1 MASIR
6 CLMLDLKSY
15 YPSPAYQL
23 GLLACYACTEPEV
36 KKAMEFSFL
45 EFPRQRPAQ
54 DIAKAVLESGA
65 DLVCASNY
73 AWNYK
78 KICEVLDLLAASGQ
92 PVPRILL
99 GGPNSP
105 GTFGENMMRKYPQ
118 LSALVEGEGEPAFK
132 DICCTLVDSPE
143 KNPFAGARNCVYRDD
158 SGAIVRPTNLHR
170 IQFLDEVPSPYL
182 TGLLPAAPSPV
193 FYETNRGCPYRCAFC
208 YWGNGNPKVYRMSH
222 ERVREEMEFFAKH
235 RVSSFWIADANFG
248 IFKEDS
254 EIAEMM
260 CEINARHGYPFRNV
274 GVNWAKNSSDR
285 VLEISSI
292 FRSGRMSC
300 TTTLAV
306 QSVTKEAEEKS
317 KRYSMAPA
325 KFANLITLA
334 QERQIDT
341 YTDMIWGLPGE
352 NVEEYVNGLDA
363 VVTTGVPSILIH
375 QLYLL
380 PGTEF
385 FEKRDELGIKMV
397 CDAGGT
403 TVEASERSDY
413 WDYIVVSHPKMS
425 VPEMQHGTRI
435 IGVNHMLHNHD
446 LGRVV
451 NFYLARYGISPADVY
466 NFMDEVIVGRVDSF
480 DSPFLTA
487 IRNLILEFSTRTG
500 LDEFMFY
507 RRLSDL
513 IWFKK
518 DQGEKGKIVDYGY
531 REALSF
537 MTAFYHRL
545 IAEKGIK
552 LEPWEAQLL
561 DEMVHY
567 NVLLSP
573 KPVWQPQPGY
583 HFQFDVHG
591 IWNDMQA
598 LIYQHEDLAVEKEKA
613 EEDRE
618 TWPQR
623 ARRVRSRV
631 ASFLSDEYLLSHRQ
645 PSQYTVHNPWLI
657 VPSQDNSDWL
667 LSTRSKHCVVKP
679 ASPAQVA
686 PGVGQSSS
694 VEKHSSPA
702 LAG

>member
-1 MASIR
+1 MGRIR
-6 CLMLDLKSY
+6 CLMVDLKSY

-23 GLLACYACTEPEV
+23 GLLVAYATKELES
-36 KKAMEFSFL
+36 KKDIEYKFFESK
-45 EFPRQRPAQ
+45 RQSPAA
-54 DIAKAVLESGA
+54 DVAKEILESGA

-78 KICEVLDLLAASGQ
+78 KICEILDVLVASGRK
-92 PVPRILL
+92 VPRILL

-105 GTFGENMMRKYPQ
+105 GTFGEGLMKKYPMV
-118 LSALVEGEGEPAFK
+118 SALVEGEGEPAFK
-132 DICCTLVDSPE
+132 DICTSLLDSPE
-143 KNPFAGARNCVYRDD
+143 KNPFAGARNTVYRDE
-158 SGAIVRPTNLHR
+158 SGAIVRPATLHR

-182 TGLLPAAPSPV
+182 EGILPAAPSPI

-292 FRSGRMSC
+292 FRSGKMGC

-317 KRYSMAPA
+317 KRYSMAPS
-325 KFANLITLA
+325 KFSNLIALA
-334 QERQIDT
+334 QERKIDT

-352 NVEEYVNGLDA
+352 DVEQYVNGLDA
-363 VVTTGVPSILIH
+363 VVSTGVPSILIH

-385 FEKRDELGIKMV
+385 FEKRDELGIQMV
-397 CDAGGT
+397 SDVGGT

-413 WDYIVVSHPKMS
+413 WDYIVVSHPKMN
-425 VPEMQHGTRI
+425 VKQMQHGTRI

-446 LGRVV
+446 LGRIV
-451 NFYLARYGISPADVY
+451 NFYLARYGITSADVY
-466 NFMDEVIVGRVDSF
+466 NFMEQVIVGQVDSF
-480 DSPFLTA
+480 NSPFLDS
-487 IRNLILEFSTRTG
+487 IRNLIMEFSTRTG

-518 DQGEKGKIVDYGY
+518 DQGDKGKIIDHGA

-537 MTAFYHRL
+537 MKAFYQKL
-545 IAEKGIK
+545 VKSKGIE
-552 LEPWEAQLL
+552 LQPWESELL

-567 NVLLSP
+567 NVLISP
-573 KPVWQPQPGY
+573 KPIWQPEPKY
-583 HFQFDVHG
+583 NFNFDVHK
-591 IWNDMQA
+591 IWSDMQGV
-598 LIYQHEDLAVEKEKA
+598 IYRYEDISGEKDIP
-613 EEDRE
+613 EEERE

-623 ARRVRSRV
+623 AERVRSLI
-631 ASFLSDEYLLSHRQ
+631 ANLLTDEYLRGRRN
-645 PSQYTVHNPWLI
+645 PKQYSVKNPWMI
-657 VPSQDNSDWL
+657 VPSQENSDWL
-667 LSTRSKHCVVKP
+667 LSTRSKHCMVNE
-679 ASPAQVA
+679 AATANLQA
-686 PGVGQSSS
+686 
-694 VEKHSSPA
+694 A
-702 LAG
+702 AN

>member
-1 MASIR
+1 MARIR

-23 GLLACYACTEPEV
+23 GLLVAYARTEPEV
-36 KKAMEFSFL
+36 RSAMDFSFL
-45 EFPRQRPAQ
+45 EFSRQRPAQ
-54 DIAKAVLESGA
+54 DIAKAVLDSDA

-78 KICEVLDLLAASGQ
+78 KICEVLDLLVASGR

-105 GTFGENMMRKYPQ
+105 GAFGENMMKKYPM

-132 DICCTLVDSPE
+132 DICCSLVDSPE
-143 KNPFAGARNCVYRDD
+143 KNPFAGARNCVYRDE
-158 SGAIVRPTNLHR
+158 SGAIVRPKTLHR

-248 IFKEDS
+248 IFPDDS

-292 FRSGRMSC
+292 FRSGHMGC

-306 QSVTKEAEEKS
+306 QSVTQEAEDKS
-317 KRYSMAPA
+317 KRYSMAPS
-325 KFANLITLA
+325 KFANLIALA
-334 QERQIDT
+334 HERQIDT

-352 NVEEYVNGLDA
+352 NVQEYVRGLDA
-363 VVTTGVPSILIH
+363 VVSTGVPSILIH

-385 FEKRDELGIKMV
+385 FEKRSELGIQMLSDV
-397 CDAGGT
+397 GGT
-403 TVEASERSDY
+403 SVEASERSDY
-413 WDYIVVSHPKMS
+413 WDYIVVSHPKMT
-425 VPEMQHGTRI
+425 VPEMQHGTRM

-446 LGRVV
+446 LGRIV

-466 NFMDEVIVGRVDSF
+466 NFMDDVIAGRTDSF

-487 IRNLILEFSTRTG
+487 IRNLVLEFSTRTG

-518 DQGEKGKIVDYGY
+518 DQGEKGKIVDYAF

-537 MTAFYHRL
+537 MTAFYRRL
-545 IAEKGIK
+545 LSEKGI
-552 LEPWEAQLL
+552 LLAPWEAQLL

-567 NVLLSP
+567 NVLSSP
-573 KPVWQPQPGY
+573 KPVWQPQSLY
-583 HFQFDVHG
+583 NFQFDVHS

-598 LIYQHEDLAVEKEKA
+598 QIYQHEDLAEEKEKA

-618 TWPQR
+618 TWPER
-623 ARRVRSRV
+623 ALRVRSRL
-631 ASFLSDEYLLSHRQ
+631 AGFLSDDYLLSRRTA
-645 PSQYTVHNPWLI
+645 SQYTVQNPWPI

-679 ASPAQVA
+679 AVSIGVPAGLGDSA
-686 PGVGQSSS
+686 SKGTL
-694 VEKHSSPA
+694 PA